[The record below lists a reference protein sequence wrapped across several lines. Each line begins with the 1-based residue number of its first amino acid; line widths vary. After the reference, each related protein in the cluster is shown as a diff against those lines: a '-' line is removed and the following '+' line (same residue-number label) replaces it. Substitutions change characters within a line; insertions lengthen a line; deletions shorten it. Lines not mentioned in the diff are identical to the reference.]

1 MKLGCRFKDYKRR
14 AALRI
19 YFYLLNLQL
28 AGPGEVHLP
37 LGPELAGRAEVRAD
51 SEPAGAAAAGGPEPA
66 GALPHARHDDT
77 LPRLQREDQGGSQ
90 LQLEMN
96 LCKV

>member
-1 MKLGCRFKDYKRR
+1 MKSKETGGCKN
-14 AALRI
+14 LL
-19 YFYLLNLQL
+19 LLNLQL

-37 LGPELAGRAEVRAD
+37 LGPELGGRAEVRAD

-77 LPRLQREDQGGSQ
+77 LPRLQREDQGGS
-90 LQLEMN
+90 LLELEMN
-96 LCKV
+96 LHNV